1 MGKHHF
7 CTNQYNKIK
16 LTLRSLTKR
25 WPGLIKIEHGP
36 LNRVDNSPV
45 AAIEDLPL
53 TKSYKYTQRN
63 IMRSTTVMERSKSF
77 VQPPAYGKLITVLS
91 IDGGGIRGLIP
102 AIILE
107 FLEAQLQRIDGEDAR
122 IADYFDIIAG
132 TSTGGLITSML
143 TAPNENKR
151 PLFAAK
157 DIKDFYLVKCP
168 KIFPQD
174 CKEELNSSNSTAI
187 SSFTMCTLLSLLSE
201 TNIDKYG
208 FDFLKNSN
216 MFAKI
221 IKNLTGPLYDGN
233 YLRTAIR
240 KKLQNT
246 KLADT
251 LTNVAIPTFDITT
264 LQPTIFSTYEMK
276 DKPHLNA
283 KLSDI
288 CIATSAAPT
297 YLPPHYFETYD
308 HEGKP
313 HKFNLIDGGVAAN
326 NPTLIAMGE
335 IAKQLIR
342 RNSDFDLSRS
352 LEYRRFL
359 VISIGTGECKM
370 AGKYCA
376 EDASKWG
383 LFGWW
388 FNANGSPLLDIFTQ
402 ASTDMVDFH
411 LSVVFKALDIEK
423 NYLRIQEDG
432 LGRTILDRA
441 TQENL
446 DCLKKAGEGLLKKK
460 VSRVNLETGDFESY
474 SKETNEEALIEF
486 AKKLTDEKHLRD
498 INIRSPRTPIP
509 GPPSIFLETKP
520 NFGPFEKLSTA

>member
-1 MGKHHF
+1 
-7 CTNQYNKIK
+7 
-16 LTLRSLTKR
+16 
-25 WPGLIKIEHGP
+25 
-36 LNRVDNSPV
+36 
-45 AAIEDLPL
+45 
-53 TKSYKYTQRN
+53 
-63 IMRSTTVMERSKSF
+63 MRSTTVMERSKSF

-174 CKEELNSSNSTAI
+174 C
-187 SSFTMCTLLSLLSE
+187 
-201 TNIDKYG
+201 
-208 FDFLKNSN
+208 N

>member
-1 MGKHHF
+1 MGKHNF

-16 LTLRSLTKR
+16 LSLRSLIKR
-25 WPGLIKIEHGP
+25 WPGSRKVEHGP
-36 LNRVDNSPV
+36 INKVDDSPV
-45 AAIEDLPL
+45 ATIEDLPL
-53 TKSYKYTQRN
+53 TRSYKYTQRN
-63 IMRSTTVMERSKSF
+63 IRGTTVMERTKSF
-77 VQPPAYGKLITVLS
+77 IQPPAYGKLITVLS

-107 FLEAQLQRIDGEDAR
+107 FLEAELQRIDGEDAR

-151 PLFAAK
+151 PLFVAK
-157 DIKDFYLVKCP
+157 DIKDFYLMKCP

-174 CKEELNSSNSTAI
+174 C
-187 SSFTMCTLLSLLSE
+187 
-201 TNIDKYG
+201 
-208 FDFLKNSN
+208 N

-221 IKNLTGPLYDGN
+221 VKNLTGPLYDGN

-240 KKLQNT
+240 KKLKDT
-246 KLADT
+246 KLGDT

-276 DKPHLNA
+276 EKPYLNA

-297 YLPPHYFETYD
+297 YLKPHYFETDD
-308 HEGKP
+308 HEGKT

-342 RNSDFDLSRS
+342 KNRDFDLSQS

-370 AGKYCA
+370 AGKYNA
-376 EDASKWG
+376 NDASKWG

-388 FNANGSPLLDIFTQ
+388 FNANGSPLLDIFSQ

-432 LGRTILDRA
+432 LERTILDRA
-441 TQENL
+441 TEENL
-446 DCLKKAGEGLLKKK
+446 ECLKKAGEGLLKKN
-460 VSRVNLETGDFESY
+460 VSRVNLETGDFEPY

-486 AKKLTDEKHLRD
+486 AKKLTDEKHLRG
-498 INIRSPRTPIP
+498 INIKSPRTPFP
-509 GPPSIFLETKP
+509 GPPIFLETKP
-520 NFGPFEKLSTA
+520 NFGAFEKLSIA